1 MDKQGESKA
10 SRAVARYR
18 FYLRQRPV
26 ILASL
31 TLLAVVFFLAV
42 GGLSRVHQ
50 AQRPGDW
57 GALFNRGIADLNAQ
71 RYDAAATDLRAALLY
86 APDEYS
92 YQLKMAEAL
101 IGQGHSGQALAYLTN
116 LWDRE
121 PENGFVNLELARIAA
136 QREQT
141 DDAIRYY
148 RNAVYAVWPSDQEGM
163 RLDARLEL
171 IDLFLRI
178 RDRAQAQGELIALEA
193 SAGRDPVRQERIG
206 ELFLRAEDYE
216 HARQAFD
223 TVLKLDRHNAV
234 AMAGAGYA
242 AFELGQYSSAQNYLQ
257 AALAANANDT
267 ASADR
272 LKITQMVLHMN
283 PFRRQISVSERDRIV
298 VEAFQTAGE
307 RLRTCKL
314 PAAAGG
320 AQPSLNDEWAQL
332 EPQITGSGLRRNPD
346 LVETAMDVVF
356 RIERETSTTCGSPT
370 GIDLALLLISKMH
383 EGS

>member
-1 MDKQGESKA
+1 MDRQGESTA

-31 TLLAVVFFLAV
+31 TLLAVAFFLAV
-42 GGLSRVHQ
+42 AGLSRVHQ
-50 AQRPGDW
+50 AQRQAIGERW
-57 GALFNRGIADLNAQ
+57 FNRGIADLNAK
-71 RYDAAATDLRAALLY
+71 RYDAAVTDLRAALLY
-86 APDEYS
+86 APDAYS

-101 IGQGHSGQALAYLTN
+101 IGQGHTGQALAYLTN

-121 PENGFVNLELARIAA
+121 PENAVVSLELARIAA

-223 TVLKLDRHNAV
+223 TVLKLDRHNAA

-242 AFELGQYSSAQNYLQ
+242 AFELGQYRSAQNYLQ

-307 RLRTCKL
+307 RLRTCKG

-332 EPQITGSGLRRNPD
+332 KPQITGSGLRRNPD
-346 LVETAMDVVF
+346 LAETAMDLVF
-356 RIERETSTTCGSPT
+356 RIERETSIACGTPT
-370 GIDLALLLISKMH
+370 GTDLALLLISKMH

>member
-1 MDKQGESKA
+1 MDRQGESTA

-31 TLLAVVFFLAV
+31 TLLAVAFFLAV
-42 GGLSRVHQ
+42 AGLSRVHQ
-50 AQRPGDW
+50 AQRQAIGERW
-57 GALFNRGIADLNAQ
+57 FNRGIADLNAK
-71 RYDAAATDLRAALLY
+71 RYDAAVTDLRAALLY
-86 APDEYS
+86 APDAYS

-101 IGQGHSGQALAYLTN
+101 IGQGHTGQALAYLTN

-121 PENGFVNLELARIAA
+121 PENAVVSLELARIAA

-223 TVLKLDRHNAV
+223 TVLKLDRHNAA

-242 AFELGQYSSAQNYLQ
+242 AFELGQYRSAQNYLQ

-314 PAAAGG
+314 PAATGG
-320 AQPSLNDEWAQL
+320 SQPSLNDEWAQL
-332 EPQITGSGLRRNPD
+332 KPQITGSGLQRNPD

-356 RIERETSTTCGSPT
+356 RIERETTTTCGSPT